1 MMVGAAIQSNPMSSS
16 GSVGSKSKSSR
27 ISSLSLSNGA
37 SSAAIAS
44 LKMERNLLER
54 MVQERDEK
62 ISSLQKSIEVQTEHV
77 NKLQAKIEINERRQ
91 KQIESRHKLK
101 LDNMEHEKNMLK
113 SQLKVMHEELKRIS
127 NDPVHNAL
135 SSAAS
140 KGSDGSVNLS
150 QMMPAG
156 NPFGAELEQDPKR
169 AEKIKLANSAQGVLL
184 QQQLYQAMNSLM
196 QLREQT
202 AAMKEN
208 YDEIVTSLQ
217 KDLVFAQ
224 DAKASTESELLSQIS
239 LLDQQR
245 VTMEKAL
252 QHQLAQKDV
261 RIKRLEKRL
270 RKLDNIDDDE
280 DEDIEYDDDT
290 DHQSKDSFRANGQ
303 LSFKSIG
310 SDTLGSNDDD
320 YQNYNRKFENRKQ
333 QNEAISFLTRDS
345 NPQNKS
351 IGLLDSSES
360 ELRNPYSMATNQ
372 PFKDSKHSFS
382 PSSRSVGSRSYVP
395 SSRSVG
401 SRNSNGSASAA
412 SSTRDSARL
421 LLEQSRNRA
430 AALLQQ
436 HSLRSRGSS
445 NGSVGSASG
454 RPRRRSTY
462 TAGTLKNA
470 LSEFSIQEEDEDGDN
485 DDARSVVS
493 HISQASEAA
502 SMASNL
508 LKESRMRALKLLS
521 KSTPAP
527 PTEITQVQSSDSDG
541 FGEIVHIPTTESDDL
556 DLT

>member
-37 SSAAIAS
+37 SSAAMAS

-101 LDNMEHEKNMLK
+101 LDNMDHEKNMLK

-127 NDPVHNAL
+127 TDPVHNAL

-224 DAKASTESELLSQIS
+224 DAKASTESELLSQIY

-280 DEDIEYDDDT
+280 DEDIEYGDDT
-290 DHQSKDSFRANGQ
+290 ENQNKDSFRADVQ

-320 YQNYNRKFENRKQ
+320 YQNYNRKFENRQQ

-372 PFKDSKHSFS
+372 PFKDSKHSVS
-382 PSSRSVGSRSYVP
+382 PSSRSVGARSYVP

-401 SRNSNGSASAA
+401 SRHSNGSASAA

-445 NGSVGSASG
+445 NGSAGG
-454 RPRRRSTY
+454 RPRRRATY
-462 TAGTLKNA
+462 TSGTLKNA
-470 LSEFSIQEEDEDGDN
+470 LSKFSIQEEDEDGDN
-485 DDARSVVS
+485 DDTRSVVS
-493 HISQASEAA
+493 HISQASETA

-521 KSTPAP
+521 KSTPTP
-527 PTEITQVQSSDSDG
+527 PTEITQIQSSDSDD
-541 FGEIVHIPTTESDDL
+541 FGDIVHIPTTESDDL

>member
-1 MMVGAAIQSNPMSSS
+1 MMVGAAIQSNPMSPS
-16 GSVGSKSKSSR
+16 GSVGSKSRTSSR
-27 ISSLSLSNGA
+27 ISSLSLSNGT
-37 SSAAIAS
+37 SSAAMAS

-101 LDNMEHEKNMLK
+101 LDNMDHEKNMLK

-140 KGSDGSVNLS
+140 KGLDGSVNLS

-224 DAKASTESELLSQIS
+224 DAKASTESELLSQIY

-280 DEDIEYDDDT
+280 GEDIEYGDDT
-290 DHQSKDSFRANGQ
+290 DNQSKDSFRANGQ
-303 LSFKSIG
+303 LSFKSTG

-320 YQNYNRKFENRKQ
+320 YQNYNRKFENRQ
-333 QNEAISFLTRDS
+333 QKNEAISFLTRDS

-360 ELRNPYSMATNQ
+360 KLRNPYSMATNQ

-382 PSSRSVGSRSYVP
+382 PSSRSVGSRSY
-395 SSRSVG
+395 G
-401 SRNSNGSASAA
+401 SRHSNGSASAA

-445 NGSVGSASG
+445 NGSVGSAG
-454 RPRRRSTY
+454 RRPARRSTY

-502 SMASNL
+502 SMTSNL

-521 KSTPAP
+521 KSTPTP
-527 PTEITQVQSSDSDG
+527 PTEITQIQSSDSDD
-541 FGEIVHIPTTESDDL
+541 FGDILHIPTTESDDL